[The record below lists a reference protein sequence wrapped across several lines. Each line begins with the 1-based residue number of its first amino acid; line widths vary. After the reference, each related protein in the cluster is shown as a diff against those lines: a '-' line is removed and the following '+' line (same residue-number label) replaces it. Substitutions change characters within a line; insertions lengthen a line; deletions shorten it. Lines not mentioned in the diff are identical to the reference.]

1 MDQRY
6 TLWMSI
12 CQIVKFDHID
22 FSCDESKENNLIK
35 TLLSYKTLMEY
46 YQSQLFAENTIN

>member
-1 MDQRY
+1 
-6 TLWMSI
+6 MSI

-46 YQSQLFAENTIN
+46 YQFQLFAENTIN